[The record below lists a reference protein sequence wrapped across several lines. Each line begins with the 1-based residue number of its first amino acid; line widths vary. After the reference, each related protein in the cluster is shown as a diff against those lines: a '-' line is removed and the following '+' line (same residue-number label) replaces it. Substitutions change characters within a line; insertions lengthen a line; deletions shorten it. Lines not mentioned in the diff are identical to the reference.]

1 MRADSRCT
9 MFLCA
14 NEQWGAYKHAYL
26 SLYSFLSSEAI
37 ESRGGGRDQRVKKVS
52 RKTRC
57 GGDVLGTLILWG
69 QKLDQLYFQTYSLN
83 ARFAGILR
91 FQSNVRISVDCFRFQ
106 IRSEF
111 FDSEPKKFNFD
122 VIEE

>member
-1 MRADSRCT
+1 MA
-9 MFLCA
+9 L
-14 NEQWGAYKHAYL
+14 
-26 SLYSFLSSEAI
+26 
-37 ESRGGGRDQRVKKVS
+37 
-52 RKTRC
+52 
-57 GGDVLGTLILWG
+57 G

-122 VIEE
+122 DCGVETGNLLAESSKLNFFKSESNNQNVDLKTKTIK